1 MDVPILTPD
10 QRVRVFVSSTLE
22 SWRPGRAACS
32 ARWSGCSWFR

>member
-22 SWRPGRAACS
+22 ELAPQAGGAAP
-32 ARWSGCSWFR
+32 RRSGCSWFR